1 MSRDIEK
8 PDKCNP
14 PLVKPSGP
22 SVTVEPTEVCNS
34 TGISPM
40 PANHSMQGNHS
51 RKRCESSAA
60 RDHSQHTSAI
70 PATPA
75 ARVLLNPQSNA
86 AKQLVAQALPAC
98 VQAQYTAELADL
110 PRAVR
115 FALIRT
121 QHPGW
126 SVHKCSV
133 AAGYSPTSRPAH
145 TSSCRLAL
153 ASIEEQ
159 RRELQSHLPTSLPA
173 VVGRDL
179 AIAESPTA
187 EDKDKLAANKHLAT
201 ILDYD
206 PDRRVQVRSMSLIA
220 ELGTIST
227 DDLQTLLSSA

>member
-22 SVTVEPTEVCNS
+22 SLTVEPTEVCNS

-40 PANHSMQGNHS
+40 PANHTMQCNHS
-51 RKRCESSAA
+51 RKRCESS
-60 RDHSQHTSAI
+60 DD
-70 PATPA
+70 PAHFSNSSNSTA
-75 ARVLLNPQSNA
+75 ARVPLNPQSNA
-86 AKQLVAQALPAC
+86 AKQLVAHALPAC

>member
-14 PLVKPSGP
+14 PLVKPSGRP

-40 PANHSMQGNHS
+40 PANHTMQGNHS
-51 RKRCESSAA
+51 RKRCESS
-60 RDHSQHTSAI
+60 
-70 PATPA
+70 TPA
-75 ARVLLNPQSNA
+75 HFSNSSNNPPARVPLNPQSNA